1 MCTVPAKTTIQL
13 QCFPAALK
21 LPQRCAF
28 RHVSVR
34 NIICTRISENLS
46 VQRTEIW
53 YIRCTPP
60 IQPLHL
66 FGTGFPL
73 IHVVLHSFI
82 TTRLKRIVHFTII
95 HFSQLFLF
103 YNLLTNYLTSCQ
115 HWAPRVTVR
124 LGSHCTVQ
132 KHIKGKYGDMGF
144 FSYRVPEPWA
154 TPLYRQETSFN
165 SGRKGEKLFVG
176 EAHFQILQNQF
187 SPLIKIPS
195 ACPASVPLTVRGVVS
210 DKGAGSSFSRQMLTL
225 SIKCSGNL
233 WGCKDF
239 RQQIPNVEGGN
250 VPCALDRHSGVRQK
264 ARVLSLILSQTR
276 CQSLRLQRT

>member
-1 MCTVPAKTTIQL
+1 MVYTMYTTHSAPPPL
-13 QCFPAALK
+13 WDW
-21 LPQRCAF
+21 
-28 RHVSVR
+28 
-34 NIICTRISENLS
+34 LS
-46 VQRTEIW
+46 VNTCSASFLHHNTIEKNCALYHNSFQSVVPLLQ
-53 YIRCTPP
+53 PP
-60 IQPLHL
+60 HKL
-66 FGTGFPL
+66 FNIL
-73 IHVVLHSFI
+73 SALS
-82 TTRLKRIVHFTII
+82 TT
-95 HFSQLFLF
+95 
-103 YNLLTNYLTSCQ
+103 
-115 HWAPRVTVR
+115 
-124 LGSHCTVQ
+124 SHRSPGESLYST
-132 KHIKGKYGDMGF
+132 KTGDMGF